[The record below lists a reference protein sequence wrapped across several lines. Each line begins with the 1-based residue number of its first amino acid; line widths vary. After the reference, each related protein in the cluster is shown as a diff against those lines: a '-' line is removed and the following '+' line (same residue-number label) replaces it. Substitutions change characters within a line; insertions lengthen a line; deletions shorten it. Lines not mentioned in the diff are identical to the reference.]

1 MNYIE
6 YKKNILNIENLS
18 IIDIASKNPT
28 PFYCYSN
35 NHIVDQYSKFSKSLE
50 KIDHKIFYAV
60 KSNSNQSIIKILANL
75 GSGMDVVSGGE
86 LNRALKAGVKGSDII
101 YSGVGKT
108 DEEISYAIDSKVS
121 CLNVES
127 ESELHTINQI
137 ATEKKIRT
145 NISIRVNPDVDA
157 ETHVKI
163 TTGKAENKFGIE
175 FNDSARIYKVASTL
189 KNINITGVSIHIG
202 SQITNLEP
210 FRKAFLIIRDLVS
223 ELRNNGHTIDHIDLG
238 GGLGIDY
245 HENET
250 PPSVNEYGKLVS
262 SIFEKIDAQIY
273 LEPGRF
279 IIGNSGLLVTK
290 VINVKTTPQ
299 KSFIIVDAGMNDFI
313 RPTLY
318 GAYHEVLPIINN
330 LGTSNKRYDI
340 VGPICETGDFF
351 AKNRKMNFVKK
362 GSLIAIKSVGAYG
375 AVQSSNY
382 NSRPIA
388 AEILVNKNQYEIVRH
403 AQKIDDLINL
413 DTVATWL
420 DD

>member
-18 IIDIASKNPT
+18 IIDIASKHPT

-35 NHIVDQYSKFSKSLE
+35 SHIVDQYNKFSKSLE

-60 KSNSNQSIIKILANL
+60 KANSNQSIIKILANL
-75 GSGMDVVSGGE
+75 GAGMDVVSGGE
-86 LNRALKAGVKGSDII
+86 LRRALNAGVKGSDII

-108 DEEISYAIDSKVS
+108 DEEISYAIESNVS

-127 ESELHTINQI
+127 ESELHTIDQI
-137 ATEKKIRT
+137 AAEKRVKA
-145 NISIRVNPDVDA
+145 NVSIRVNPDVDA
-157 ETHVKI
+157 KTHVKI

-175 FNDSARIYKVASTL
+175 FNDSARVYKLASSL

-202 SQITNLEP
+202 SQITSLEP
-210 FRKAFLIIRDLVS
+210 FQKAFLIIRDLVS
-223 ELRNNGHTIDHIDLG
+223 QLRKDGHTIDHIDLG

-250 PPSVNEYGKLVS
+250 PLSINDYGELVS
-262 SIFEKIDAQIY
+262 SIFEGVGAQIY
-273 LEPGRF
+273 FEPGRF
-279 IIGNSGLLVTK
+279 IIGNSGLLITK

-318 GAYHEVLPIINN
+318 GAYHETLPVINN
-330 LGTSNKRYDI
+330 LGTSSKRFDI

-362 GSLIAIKSVGAYG
+362 GSLIALKSVGAYG

-382 NSRPIA
+382 NSRPMA
-388 AEILVNKNQYEIVRH
+388 AEILVSKDQYEVIRH

-413 DTVATWL
+413 DTIATWL
-420 DD
+420 DN

>member
-1 MNYIE
+1 
-6 YKKNILNIENLS
+6 
-18 IIDIASKNPT
+18 
-28 PFYCYSN
+28 
-35 NHIVDQYSKFSKSLE
+35 
-50 KIDHKIFYAV
+50 
-60 KSNSNQSIIKILANL
+60 
-75 GSGMDVVSGGE
+75 MDVVSGGE
-86 LNRALKAGVKGSDII
+86 LSRALKAGVKGSDII

-108 DEEISYAIDSKVS
+108 DEEISYAIESKVS

-137 ATEKKIRT
+137 ASESKTKA

-157 ETHVKI
+157 KTHVKI

-175 FNDSARIYKVASTL
+175 FNDSARIYKLASSL

-202 SQITNLEP
+202 SQITSLEP
-210 FRKAFLIIRDLVS
+210 FKKAFLIIRDLVS
-223 ELRNNGHTIDHIDLG
+223 QLRNDGHTIDHIDLG
-238 GGLGIDY
+238 GGLGIAY

-250 PPSVNEYGKLVS
+250 PPSINDYGKLVS
-262 SIFEKIDAQIY
+262 SIFEGVGAQIY

-279 IIGNSGLLVTK
+279 IIGNSGLLITK

-318 GAYHEVLPIINN
+318 GAYHETLPVIDN
-330 LGTSNKRYDI
+330 LGTSSKRYDV
-340 VGPICETGDFF
+340 VGPVCETGDFF

-375 AVQSSNY
+375 TVQSSNY
-382 NSRPIA
+382 NSRPIV
-388 AEILVNKNQYEIVRH
+388 AEILVNKGQYEIIRH

-420 DD
+420 DN